1 MLGRG
6 RKGKCDVIGGDWWAS
21 RYARVGMVG
30 VSEKNI
36 TTLFKLRFFDPFIV
50 LPPYPLP
57 KTYDGW
63 VRREGYGGP
72 NLGEKSFQLFSLFIV

>member
-1 MLGRG
+1 VDGLLCGTNTG
-6 RKGKCDVIGGDWWAS
+6 T
-21 RYARVGMVG
+21 RVGKERLGKKHYVFGRNALQIAIIWYFM
-30 VSEKNI
+30 
-36 TTLFKLRFFDPFIV
+36 V

-72 NLGEKSFQLFSLFIV
+72 DLGEKSFQLSSLLIV